1 MGKLGEYYSLHMLY
15 CLKMFTNKVKF
26 KKGIELMGPILLG
39 ILAAFFFAFTFVLNQ
54 SMELS
59 GGSWIWSAS
68 LRYLFMVPFLL
79 AIVTAR
85 KNLKPLIKNMK
96 QNPYP
101 WFLWSFVG
109 FVLFYA
115 PLTYAAA
122 FSPGWLIAGTWQI
135 TIISGALLSPLF
147 YERTLTNEGLVSVRA
162 KIPFKGLGMSV
173 IILAGILLM
182 QFEHARHIPF
192 KLVLLGVIPVLIA
205 SFAYPLGNR
214 KMMEVTNG
222 NLDAYQRVLGMT
234 LASLPFWLLLALY
247 GLLTEGAPS
256 VNQSIQTLLVAITS
270 GLIAT
275 VLFFKATDLV
285 RGDMQKLAAV
295 EATQAME
302 VVFALSGEFL
312 ILSLP
317 LPNPI
322 SWIGITLVMLG
333 MVLHSY
339 STFKSKK
346 AELKISA

>member
-1 MGKLGEYYSLHMLY
+1 
-15 CLKMFTNKVKF
+15 
-26 KKGIELMGPILLG
+26 MGPILLG

-54 SMELS
+54 SMELA

-79 AIVTAR
+79 AIVAAR
-85 KNLKPLIKNMK
+85 GNIKPVIHSIK
-96 QNPYP
+96 QNPFP

-122 FSPGWLIAGTWQI
+122 FSPGWLIAATWQI

-147 YERTLTNEGLVSVRA
+147 YERTMTKEGLVTVRA

-173 IILAGILLM
+173 IILAGILLI
-182 QFEHARHIPF
+182 QLEHARHLPF
-192 KLVLLGVIPVLIA
+192 KMVVLGVIPVLIA

-222 NLDAYQRVLGMT
+222 KLDAYQRVLGMT
-234 LASLPFWLLLALY
+234 LASLPFWLLLSLY
-247 GLLTEGAPS
+247 GLLTVGPPTT
-256 VNQSIQTLLVAITS
+256 NQSFQSLLVAITS
-270 GLIAT
+270 GVIAT

-285 RGDMQKLAAV
+285 RGNMQKLAAV

-302 VVFALSGEFL
+302 VLFALAGEFL
-312 ILSLP
+312 ILAMP
-317 LPNPI
+317 LPSTL
-322 SWIGITLVMLG
+322 SWVGITLVMLG
-333 MVLHSY
+333 MALHSL
-339 STFKSKK
+339 STFRRKK
-346 AELKISA
+346 GQMKVSA